1 MIYNNKSRLYKWK
14 KTFKWTLKAL
24 EQCEF
29 VKINGDQI
37 DVGDMKKRNLNLIDF
52 IKELSDI
59 VFHKNTDDKNKFKG
73 HSISVL
79 EKVLKKASQVTC
91 MIALM

>member
-1 MIYNNKSRLYKWK
+1 
-14 KTFKWTLKAL
+14 
-24 EQCEF
+24 
-29 VKINGDQI
+29 
-37 DVGDMKKRNLNLIDF
+37 MKKRNLNLIDF